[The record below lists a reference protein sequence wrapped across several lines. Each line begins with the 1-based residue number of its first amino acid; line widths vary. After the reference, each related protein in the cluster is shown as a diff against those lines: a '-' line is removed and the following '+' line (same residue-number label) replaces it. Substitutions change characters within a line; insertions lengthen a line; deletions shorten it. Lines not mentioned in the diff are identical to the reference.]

1 MTVQT
6 VLSLTDDLITISERL
21 LADGLAS
28 AKQADIRRAISTA
41 YYAVFHRLCEL
52 CADALVGKSHSP
64 DAYTSIYRSL
74 DHGSVLQTL
83 KQAKARGDV
92 AARIID
98 DFAELQ
104 DARHWADYDPR
115 PRRDGDSLKTFPA
128 EKATELVKQASAA
141 IAALNGLD
149 DATKL
154 ALAAQLVGKARG
166 RTRQ

>member
-1 MTVQT
+1 VTAQG
-6 VLSLTDDLITISERL
+6 VLPLAEDFLAISERM
-21 LADGLAS
+21 LAEGIGSD
-28 AKQADIRRAISTA
+28 KQADIRRAISTA

-74 DHGSVLQTL
+74 DHGSALQTL
-83 KQAKARGDV
+83 KQIKPRSDIPP
-92 AARIID
+92 RIISN
-98 DFAELQ
+98 FAELQ

-115 PRRDGDSLKTFPA
+115 PRRDGDSFEIFPA
-128 EKATELVKQASAA
+128 EKATELVKQASDA
-141 IAALNGLD
+141 IALLNGLD
-149 DATKL
+149 GATKL